1 MKPDYLFTA
10 GWRVFFLAAGLWAVI
25 SVAIWLLWLIGLVD
39 GGHLGVVPQTWH
51 AHEMIFGYAT
61 AAMGGFFL
69 TAVPNWTGAKAAPE
83 RFVMLVAG
91 LWLAGR
97 LVVCLAGV
105 LPSAVE
111 AAVDLAFL
119 PVLAAKILT
128 QLMARPKPQNM
139 MFLLLISLIWISN
152 LLVHLDW
159 MGLTGTGWQGLH
171 GGLLTT
177 CAMIAALGGRVTP
190 AFTRNALLR
199 EGRTEHLPVEHA
211 RLGMAGIA
219 LAILTAVTVIL
230 GLPDMVSG
238 TFAVLAGLV
247 AAARLAGWR
256 GLALPGQ
263 PIVWILHLG
272 YGLLALGLVLWGLA
286 QLGLGDEM
294 AALHVLG
301 IGAVGGMTLAVMSRA
316 TLGHSGRALV
326 APGPVALAYAL
337 IPLAVALRWAGTTFP
352 GSFYLPG
359 VLGSGLAWCL
369 AFTLYIIA
377 LWPIFFGPRANGS
390 EAAA

>member
-25 SVAIWLLWLIGLVD
+25 SVAIWLLWLVGLMD
-39 GGHLGVVPQTWH
+39 GAHLGVVPQTWH

-97 LVVCLAGV
+97 LAVCLAGF
-105 LPSAVE
+105 LPPVVVAV
-111 AAVDLAFL
+111 VDLAFL

-128 QLMARPKPQNM
+128 QLLLRPKPQNM
-139 MFLLLISLIWISN
+139 MFMLLITLIWVSN

-159 MGLTGTGWQGLH
+159 MGLTSTGWQGLR

-199 EGRTEHLPVEHA
+199 EGRTGRLPSEHP
-211 RLGMAGIA
+211 RLDMAGVA

-238 TFAVLAGLV
+238 SVAVLAGLV

-263 PIVWILHLG
+263 PIVWTLHLG

-301 IGAVGGMTLAVMSRA
+301 IGAVGGMTLSVMSRA
-316 TLGHSGRALV
+316 SLGHSGRALV

-337 IPLAVALRWAGTTFP
+337 IPLAVVLRWAGSTFAD
-352 GSFYLPG
+352 GFYMPG

-369 AFTLYIIA
+369 AFALYLTA

-390 EAAA
+390 EASA